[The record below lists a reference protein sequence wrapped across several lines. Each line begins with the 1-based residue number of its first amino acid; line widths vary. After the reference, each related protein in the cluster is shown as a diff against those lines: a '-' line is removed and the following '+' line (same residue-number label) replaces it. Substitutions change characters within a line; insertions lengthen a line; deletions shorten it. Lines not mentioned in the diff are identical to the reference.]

1 MLPGRTVKD
10 GRRAKPE
17 DVDSYIA
24 EADPKARPML
34 EELRELIRS
43 TVPGVEEGISYGV
56 PFYKHHGEFVGFAAF
71 KNHVSF
77 GFGSH
82 VVPAGDRTAL
92 EADGYKLGK
101 GTMQIRFDQDVP
113 SGRGTRDPRGE
124 GAAERG
130 RAPYVTG
137 AASTARRAAGTTR
150 GVPVS
155 GSGITRH
162 SSPNTSCT
170 SSAVT
175 TSPGAPSATRTPSRI
190 ARIRVA

>member
-1 MLPGRTVKD
+1 MAE
-10 GRRAKPE
+10 RAKPE

-77 GFGSH
+77 GFGSD
-82 VVPAGDRTAL
+82 VIPAGDRTAL

-113 SGRGTRDPRGE
+113 AEAIREILEAKARLNE
-124 GAAERG
+124 AER
-130 RAPYVTG
+130 PT
-137 AASTARRAAGTTR
+137 
-150 GVPVS
+150 
-155 GSGITRH
+155 
-162 SSPNTSCT
+162 
-170 SSAVT
+170 
-175 TSPGAPSATRTPSRI
+175 
-190 ARIRVA
+190 